1 MFAVYPIAFAL
12 ALVFMHWDL
21 VTAPT
26 FAGLDNVRLLA
37 HDGRFW
43 RAVANTFVFLSIH
56 VPLQIVTALALA
68 LALNRKLAL
77 LGFWRASF
85 FLPVVISG
93 AVVAILWSN
102 LYATDVGLI
111 NRLLVR
117 IGLHPVPWLTDP
129 ATAMPAIA
137 VMVTWKNVGFYVII
151 YLAGLAVHPAELP
164 GSDRDRRRDRVAA
177 LSISHAAVA
186 PAADA
191 PRRHALDDQRLSALH
206 RAVRDDRRR
215 SAQAHVLGRA
225 VPLHERV
232 CVSEDGIRCDD
243 RRCAGADHRRGR
255 LHSAQDHRQHRGAM
269 RTLGRIALYL
279 GLTVAALTFIY
290 PFLWMASATF
300 KPPIEIGSLSL
311 IPEHFTFDNYRTMWA
326 RAPFGRALLNSAFV
340 ATTITLAVLV
350 FGSITAYAMA
360 RLNFRGRPVLN
371 AATMAVLL
379 VPGQLTLIP
388 LYTLI
393 VQLGW
398 IDTYAALIIPYLFNA
413 TAILMMRQ
421 FFLQIPQSLMDAAR
435 MDGMGELRILFTI
448 FWPLSKPVLSIVAIF
463 TFMGSWNEVLW
474 PLLVVRDQHL
484 MTLPQLLTVF
494 ALGGGA
500 GSVGVS
506 LASAMVLVIPVVVA
520 YVFLQRNFIES
531 MAGAGIKG

>member
-1 MFAVYPIAFAL
+1 M
-12 ALVFMHWDL
+12 
-21 VTAPT
+21 
-26 FAGLDNVRLLA
+26 
-37 HDGRFW
+37 
-43 RAVANTFVFLSIH
+43 
-56 VPLQIVTALALA
+56 
-68 LALNRKLAL
+68 K
-77 LGFWRASF
+77 
-85 FLPVVISG
+85 
-93 AVVAILWSN
+93 
-102 LYATDVGLI
+102 
-111 NRLLVR
+111 
-117 IGLHPVPWLTDP
+117 
-129 ATAMPAIA
+129 
-137 VMVTWKNVGFYVII
+137 
-151 YLAGLAVHPAELP
+151 
-164 GSDRDRRRDRVAA
+164 
-177 LSISHAAVA
+177 
-186 PAADA
+186 
-191 PRRHALDDQRLSALH
+191 
-206 RAVRDDRRR
+206 
-215 SAQAHVLGRA
+215 
-225 VPLHERV
+225 
-232 CVSEDGIRCDD
+232 
-243 RRCAGADHRRGR
+243 
-255 LHSAQDHRQHRGAM
+255 
-269 RTLGRIALYL
+269 TLGRIGLYV

-300 KPPIEIGSLSL
+300 KPAIEIGSLSL

-340 ATTITLAVLV
+340 ATTITLCVLV

-371 AATMAVLL
+371 AATMAILL

-398 IDTYAALIIPYLFNA
+398 IDTYAALILPYLFNA